1 MEDLEE
7 DELAEKVESYE
18 GAAREA
24 LMKLFM
30 LACKA
35 GKEQRAFD
43 VATIMD
49 VDAIQLVIKF
59 ATTSR
64 ALSLA
69 HKLNDLADRKLNL
82 QQQNEALDLT
92 YATY

>member
-30 LACKA
+30 LACKV

-49 VDAIQLVIKF
+49 VDAIQLAIKF
-59 ATTSR
+59 ATKSR

-69 HKLNDLADRKLNL
+69 HKLNDLAERKLRL
-82 QQQNEALDLT
+82 EQQNKALESQYDT
-92 YATY
+92 Y